1 MRTVFCL
8 LLGLTAAVFAFIG
21 TTMPLMLSAQ
31 AAEDRVYY
39 QQFRAAA
46 AYLNK
51 NGKLPADEM
60 LRRMENATIA
70 PSIWSSL
77 GTSTPLDC
85 DSSFK
90 EAPGDR
96 LILSFWRGEWSE
108 CYAYPSG
115 RTTLP
120 MSVRTYL
127 LQGLGVQLA
136 IYWLIAAA
144 AIWGAI
150 RFRPK
155 MRGSA
160 APNSNGS

>member
-1 MRTVFCL
+1 MRIILRL
-8 LLGLTAAVFAFIG
+8 LLGLTAAVFVVIG
-21 TTMPLMLSAQ
+21 TTMLLMLPTQ
-31 AAEDRVYY
+31 AAKDRVYY
-39 QQFRAAA
+39 QQFSVAA
-46 AYLNK
+46 AYLSK
-51 NGKLPADEM
+51 NGKLPADET
-60 LRRMENATIA
+60 LRRMENATIT

-77 GTSTPLDC
+77 GTGTPLDC
-85 DSSFK
+85 DPSFK

-120 MSVRTYL
+120 MNVRAYL
-127 LQGLGVQLA
+127 IQGLGIQLA

-150 RFRPK
+150 WFRPK
-155 MRGSA
+155 RRVTAS
-160 APNSNGS
+160 PSSNVR